1 MLSIESLSRNITKVL
16 EKQLDLDHDRARVIQ
31 CGLFA
36 FFHTVL
42 SILIVAIIG
51 AIFNVMIEALLIS
64 FVIAIFR
71 KSSGGV
77 HASTPTNCAIIGV
90 IISVLPAYIISKVTL
105 DLNYVIF
112 VGIIVF
118 IVSMILTYR
127 LAPVDSPNKPIR
139 KKEKIKRLRKV
150 SIIILAIYIILVTL
164 NILLYSLNKNVI
176 FLAYSICIYIG
187 VIWQVFT
194 LTKLGNIIVNIMDS
208 LLIKI
213 LNIRGDKL

>member
-1 MLSIESLSRNITKVL
+1 MSIEDLSRNITKNL
-16 EKQLDLDHDRARVIQ
+16 EKQLDLDYDKASVIQ
-31 CGLFA
+31 YGLFA
-36 FFHTVL
+36 FFHMGL

-64 FVIAIFR
+64 FIVAIFR

-90 IISVLPAYIISKVTL
+90 IISVLPAYIISEITL
-105 DLNYVIF
+105 NVNYVIF

-139 KKEKIKRLRKV
+139 KKEKIRRLKKV
-150 SIIILAIYIILVTL
+150 SIIILAMYIILVAL
-164 NILLYSLNKNVI
+164 NILVYYLNKNEI
-176 FLAYSICIYIG
+176 FLVYSICIYTG
-187 VIWQVFT
+187 LIWQVFT
-194 LTKLGNIIVNIMDS
+194 LTKLGHTIVNVIDS

-213 LNIRGDKL
+213 LNIRGNKL